1 MAVLALAKWYMQ
13 KKKRKRR
20 KEKQNE
26 WLLSKRL
33 TRNYDDGPARSA
45 RARERGQRIGADR
58 AFLSSLSRIP
68 LFSPSPPPCLI
79 SRLDARDRRART
91 FAFIAE

>member
-1 MAVLALAKWYMQ
+1 M
-13 KKKRKRR
+13 R
-20 KEKQNE
+20 
-26 WLLSKRL
+26 LLSKRL

-45 RARERGQRIGADR
+45 RARERRSERIER
-58 AFLSSLSRIP
+58 SSPTPLSPIFSRTPCIP
-68 LFSPSPPPCLI
+68 LFSPPPPSLV